1 MLALVAPLR
10 PSRLAL
16 VVACAIGLAGL
27 AAAAAAPAQPSVS
40 ATRAQLD
47 SQRGRAQALAGHV
60 AAYNRLIGRLEGEV
74 ALLSRRE
81 RLMTMALDG
90 QRRELDRT
98 QAVLARERARL
109 ARMRAKLERSRRVL
123 AARLRDMYTAE
134 RPDLVTVVLSSR
146 GWIDLLERG
155 EFLERITDQD
165 RRVIV
170 AVRRARD
177 AAQLGADR
185 ATLLAARQ
193 RNIARSM
200 AAARDQ
206 VAGARATL
214 DGKRAVLARARS
226 NARGALALASSNAT
240 RLQGRLARM
249 DAEQARLLG
258 AAGSGLGSLAG
269 WAIPWGIVRC
279 ESGGR
284 NHAPNGAG
292 ASGYY
297 QIIPSTWKGFGGR
310 GPAAY
315 LAPKSEQDRIAAAI
329 YRGGAGAHN
338 WVCAGR

>member
-1 MLALVAPLR
+1 MPSAIALPR
-10 PSRLAL
+10 PFRLAL
-16 VVACAIGLAGL
+16 AVACALACAGL
-27 AAAAAAPAQPSVS
+27 ALAAVAAAQPSVS

-47 SQRGRAQALAGHV
+47 SQRGRAQTLAGHV

-81 RLMTMALDG
+81 RLMTGALNT
-90 QRRELDRT
+90 QRSELERT

-109 ARMRAKLERSRRVL
+109 ARMRARLERSRRVL

-155 EFLERITDQD
+155 EFLQRITDQD

-170 AVRRARD
+170 DVRRARD

-206 VAGARATL
+206 VAAARSTL
-214 DGKRAVLARARS
+214 DGKRAVLARARD
-226 NARGALALASSNAT
+226 NVRGALALASANAS
-240 RLQGRLARM
+240 RLQSRLARM
-249 DAEQARLLG
+249 EAEQARLMG
-258 AAGSGLGSLAG
+258 SAGSGLGSLAG

-284 NHAPNGAG
+284 NHGPNGAG